1 MKQIMFLFIFLF
13 VSIFSFAQEKISYV
27 NDYVKLDTILFFPE
41 ENGSD
46 FQAVHCLWKNI
57 LVFTNYNQYLKTDSI
72 KVYFYDIQNHKTYIK
87 YLHHSGLNLWM
98 EENTGISFSFLAYN
112 TSYICIGLFNQVL
125 VFKKENNEFI
135 FEKNIKVAKSISY
148 GSFLDD
154 KTLFIYSL
162 KNNQQPPVS
171 LLTYDIESGKRIKEI
186 NPIFQHPL
194 LSYFQPNHLIEVRNG
209 EILFSHRRDYASIIF
224 NDKLDSI
231 NYIKSQHFDWIRMKD
246 KSIDRINR
254 NYPKEEAMNIIEE
267 VEKYLPSIHQQ
278 VWTYFISQNKVACIY
293 LSPYK
298 KNEMPIARIDIWEKI
313 EGKFTLKKEGVIDL
327 LGIRS
332 NNDTI
337 SKHSFGLA
345 FLSGHQYLFTDNQ
358 IIVFRKYASDINPI
372 GLSLSDYQEQHN
384 NYFLKKNP
392 IFVIYIYSHNF

>member
-1 MKQIMFLFIFLF
+1 
-13 VSIFSFAQEKISYV
+13 
-27 NDYVKLDTILFFPE
+27 
-41 ENGSD
+41 
-46 FQAVHCLWKNI
+46 
-57 LVFTNYNQYLKTDSI
+57 
-72 KVYFYDIQNHKTYIK
+72 
-87 YLHHSGLNLWM
+87 
-98 EENTGISFSFLAYN
+98 
-112 TSYICIGLFNQVL
+112 
-125 VFKKENNEFI
+125 
-135 FEKNIKVAKSISY
+135 
-148 GSFLDD
+148 
-154 KTLFIYSL
+154 
-162 KNNQQPPVS
+162 
-171 LLTYDIESGKRIKEI
+171 
-186 NPIFQHPL
+186 
-194 LSYFQPNHLIEVRNG
+194 
-209 EILFSHRRDYASIIF
+209 
-224 NDKLDSI
+224 
-231 NYIKSQHFDWIRMKD
+231 MKD

-298 KNEMPIARIDIWEKI
+298 KNEMPVARIDIWEKI